1 MGTIL
6 LVDDNPL
13 RASMRKSM
21 LEGTVPQV
29 VRALNAAEAF
39 CLIESP
45 EFAPR
50 LILVITE
57 NLMQGIAGPDF
68 VKELRE
74 RVPSVPVL
82 VLGGTALTQHEYD
95 GVHGV
100 YHSQTRSPQELRAV
114 VKRLLVLGERQ
125 YA

>member
-13 RASMRKSM
+13 RASMRKSL

-45 EFAPR
+45 EFVPGLR
-50 LILVITE
+50 LVITE
-57 NLMQGIAGPDF
+57 NLMQDIAAPDF
-68 VKELRE
+68 VKELRL
-74 RVPSVPVL
+74 RMPAVPVL
-82 VLGGTALTQHEYD
+82 VLGVGTSSEQDFKGLQ
-95 GVHGV
+95 GV
-100 YHSQTRSPQELRAV
+100 YSSATRSPQELCTLVA
-114 VKRLLVLGERQ
+114 RLVRVGERQ